1 MAVVVE
7 QKTPVGRSDV
17 NFGLDLWGSVQEL
30 HSEKRKHVIVFCF
43 HNEIYLRVAVVKDL
57 KKRSR

>member
-30 HSEKRKHVIVFCF
+30 HRDDTFPDNIPDTNFVS
-43 HNEIYLRVAVVKDL
+43 N
-57 KKRSR
+57 